1 MRRPLEILLATHHRG
16 EVSGVERDW
25 INAANALGPERA
37 RLTWAGIEGTD
48 ALRDHVDRRVL
59 AATLEFKFPLFSYL
73 VHEEQYAPRSVWRWA
88 RIVIDHLRRSIEP
101 ARGLARALRSA
112 PFDLVVSG
120 TSVIT
125 AGALAARRRRIPHA
139 WAVKEWL
146 DPSRPACRRYA
157 RVIGSLSEAVIAPS
171 LAVAEV
177 FEGAAVVVPDGSAQD
192 RLPSARTATERAQL
206 LSPARAVAG
215 VPPSSFSVDS
225 DLVEGPARDAGSSG
239 AARTH
244 NGPAAVLRAVPWR
257 WQPRMDGEP
266 TLDGLP
272 VSPQV
277 GASIVCFQRVAPGD
291 LGLMNAADVLVHPS
305 VLPDPSPNAVREGM
319 LLGKAIVASGGGGIV
334 ELLEDGVSGLLV
346 NPGDAPA
353 VARAISRLLT
363 DESSEHASVAR
374 AQAPERGAASRAW
387 LRAAALEEVLRA
399 AASRSIRTQR
409 ARARTT

>member
-25 INAANALGPERA
+25 INAANALGPEKA

-101 ARGLARALRSA
+101 ARSLARVLRSA

-125 AGALAARRRRIPHA
+125 AGALAARRRGIPHV

-146 DPSRPACRRYA
+146 DPSRAACRGYA

-192 RLPSARTATERAQL
+192 RLPSAPTASERARL
-206 LSPARAVAG
+206 VSPLGLSPEVPLVVQCGTLSWWKGQHVTLEAVALLARTTTQ
-215 VPPSSFSVDS
+215 PPFSV
-225 DLVEGPARDAGSSG
+225 LFLGGGNPAWMESLRSMVARLPPGWSS
-239 AARTH
+239 
-244 NGPAAVLRAVPWR
+244 
-257 WQPRMDGEP
+257 M
-266 TLDGLP
+266 
-272 VSPQV
+272 
-277 GASIVCFQRVAPGD
+277 VCFQRVAPGD

-305 VLPDPSPNAVREGM
+305 VLPDPLPNAVREGM

-353 VARAISRLLT
+353 VARAISRLLA
-363 DESSEHASVAR
+363 DEKLREQLGRR
-374 AQAPERGAASRAW
+374 AQARARSRFTS
-387 LRAAALEEVLRA
+387 LVTSSRLEEVLRA